1 MDRKA
6 LVLYLEN
13 VRDLEVTK
21 YKINQLWGYEKYKYN
36 SSLKSTSVKK
46 PEPKESDLSYI
57 LYGVLLVICIFVFI
71 KAGKYLT
78 SGSDEGFF
86 DEIIG
91 GIIGLGACALS
102 FGLGIISFM
111 VVITTLL
118 DENKN
123 KKKYKSA
130 LVQYEKDLKI
140 ANQNKVY
147 NASKQKEW
155 EEINRYYS
163 NEYNKADTI
172 LKDFYAMNIIPKP
185 YRDNGIN
192 KNRSLATACYLYD
205 YMSSGRESF
214 QMALLSNQI
223 EDGIRRIEAKLD
235 EIIKRLDMVI
245 YQQRVIRDE
254 NRQSVQRQVNQ
265 NNRMLDSLQRME
277 NNQQNIEEYS
287 RLSANYNRAQAFI
300 SMAYYLKNS

>member
-118 DENKN
+118 EENKN
-123 KKKYKSA
+123 KKQYKSA
-130 LVQYEKDLKI
+130 LVQYKKDLEI

-172 LKDFYAMNIIPKP
+172 LKDFYAMNIIPLQ
-185 YRDNGIN
+185 YR
-192 KNRSLATACYLYD
+192 KLSAACYLYD
-205 YMSSGRESF
+205 FMSSSQESF

-235 EIIKRLDMVI
+235 EIIKRLDIVI

-254 NRQSVQRQVNQ
+254 NRQSVQRQVDQ